1 MPRRRPHPPHCVPK
15 RRQYFAKLMIP
26 KDVQHVLE
34 RKVFLQPLGVPVTE
48 PDKAYTKSIPII
60 QEWRERI
67 EQARRSCTD
76 PALSQREQFVR
87 DYSRSRGKTLDA
99 ASAALLRDA
108 YDFFYRK
115 AKIITD
121 EQYERI
127 VAARS
132 EAKPPKPRRS
142 QPQKA

>member
-1 MPRRRPHPPHCVPK
+1 M
-15 RRQYFAKLMIP
+15 
-26 KDVQHVLE
+26 LE
-34 RKVFLQPLGVPVTE
+34 RKVFLQPLRRAGHGTGQGIYQE
-48 PDKAYTKSIPII
+48 HPDHTGG
-60 QEWRERI
+60 WRERI
-67 EQARRSCTD
+67 EQARRSCID
-76 PALSQREQFVR
+76 PAISQREQFVR

-99 ASAALLRDA
+99 ASAAMLRDA

-127 VAARS
+127 VAARN